1 MFCLV
6 TYILTQLISY
16 ELFCVALVMINYQY
30 KKGAHLSHP
39 LIHFQKL
46 TKGSIKFEK
55 ELMVNV
61 DGEIFTTDF
70 LDFEVLPK
78 ALRFARVCGYRK
90 I

>member
-1 MFCLV
+1 VLGRNNAIVQDNSFDFLN
-6 TYILTQLISY
+6 T
-16 ELFCVALVMINYQY
+16 

-78 ALRFARVCGYRK
+78 VLRFAKVCDYRK
-90 I
+90 K